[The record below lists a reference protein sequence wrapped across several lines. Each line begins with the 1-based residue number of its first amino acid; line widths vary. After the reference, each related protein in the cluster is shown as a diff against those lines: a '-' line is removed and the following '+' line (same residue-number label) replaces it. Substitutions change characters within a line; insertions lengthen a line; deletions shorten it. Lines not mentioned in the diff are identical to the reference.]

1 VKAGFVAAVIAVAA
15 LSSCSADR
23 PPREESRLPIRQ
35 APLPENGVRF
45 VVIGDLG
52 TGGEPQRA
60 VAASMCELHDRAR
73 FDVVVTTGD
82 NVYPSGSPDDFQ
94 EHFKDPYL
102 CLTERGVRWRAAL
115 GNHDVETAGGVF
127 EIQDPAFGMPGR
139 YYAWRL
145 GPVRFTMLDSNNLD
159 PVQLDWMRARLEDAR
174 AAPWSVVVF
183 HHPVFSGGAK
193 YGNTD
198 GFDDLL
204 GETFARTGV
213 DLVLNGHEHVYSR
226 AEDGDVAY
234 LVSGG
239 GGAGLYPCAGD
250 FPPEVSVCQAVH
262 HFLEIEATPRS
273 LIAIPI
279 TTEGAIERVRIAP
292 NQ

>member
-1 VKAGFVAAVIAVAA
+1 MRAGFVAAAIAVVAM
-15 LSSCSADR
+15 SSCSPGK
-23 PPREESRLPIRQ
+23 PPRESRQPIRQ

-45 VVIGDLG
+45 VVIGDFG

-60 VAASMCELHDRAR
+60 VASSMCELHDVAP

-94 EHFKDPYL
+94 EHFRDPYL
-102 CLTERGVRWRAAL
+102 CLTERGVRWRAVL
-115 GNHDVETAGGVF
+115 GNHDIQTAGGVF

-193 YGNTD
+193 YGNTE

-204 GETFARTGV
+204 GSTFARTGV

-226 AEDGDVAY
+226 GEDDDVAY

-250 FPPEVSVCQAVH
+250 FPPEVIVCEPVH
-262 HFLEIEATPRS
+262 HVLEIEATPRS
-273 LIAIPI
+273 LTVIPI
-279 TTEGAIERVRIAP
+279 TDDGAIERASLARNP
-292 NQ
+292 